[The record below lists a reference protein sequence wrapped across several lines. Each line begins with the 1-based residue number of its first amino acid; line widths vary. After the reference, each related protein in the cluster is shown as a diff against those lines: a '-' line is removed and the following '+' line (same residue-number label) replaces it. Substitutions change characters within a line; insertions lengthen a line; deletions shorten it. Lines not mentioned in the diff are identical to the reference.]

1 VGINSVGLKRRGF
14 SLEKINQILDIYR
27 VIFVKGY
34 KLSKAISIIEAEF
47 PATDERD
54 EILSFIRESGRG
66 IMRGY
71 TSHSNDDIS

>member
-1 VGINSVGLKRRGF
+1 VNSVGLKRRGF
-14 SLEKINQILDIYR
+14 SLEKINHILDLYR

-34 KLSKAISIIEAEF
+34 KLSKAISIIEAEY

-71 TSHSNDDIS
+71 TSLSNDE

>member
-1 VGINSVGLKRRGF
+1 VGVNSVGLKRRGF
-14 SLEKINQILDIYR
+14 TLEKINSILDIYR

-34 KLSKAISIIEAEF
+34 KLSKAVNIIEAEF

-71 TSHSNDDIS
+71 TSRTNDDIS